1 MASTHADHTAH
12 ANHPEGASTRPSS
25 PSLSP
30 ASAQSQAPASAK
42 SKAKAPLFP
51 IIVMMVGAFTAIL
64 NQTLMTSALPHLM
77 REFGVTSNT
86 AQWLSTGFMLT
97 NGIMIPVTAFLIQR
111 FTTRQLFLYAVG
123 MFLLGTLV
131 CTFAPGFWVLLAGRV
146 LQATG
151 AGVLMPLLQT
161 VLFLTFPP
169 ERRGMAM
176 GWFGLVIAFA
186 PALGPTLSGLII
198 DFLPWRFLF
207 VPLIVIAVAVLAAAI
222 PTVRNVTEPSDPR
235 IDVASVALSTLGFG
249 GLLLGFSLAGQ
260 DGWTS
265 PTTIWPLAV
274 GAVALVAFIVRQ
286 LHMARPMLDF
296 RVFARPMFT
305 LPMAV
310 VVLVFVTFITSM
322 NILPMFIQDS
332 LGFSALQSGL
342 LLMGGGIAEGVF
354 NPIAGRL
361 FDRVGIRRI
370 APPSIAVIAV
380 AAFALSRMGAD
391 TPAWWPAVFFTL
403 MMAGVAFCLMPL
415 TTTALNQLTGPL
427 IPHGTAMNNTLRQ
440 TMAAIAIALY
450 FTVMTTNTLPASQ
463 AGSAAA
469 GLAHGVDVVFLVSTC
484 VAVAAFA
491 LSLFVR
497 DGDTRR

>member
-1 MASTHADHTAH
+1 MDSVMPGRT
-12 ANHPEGASTRPSS
+12 SS
-25 PSLSP
+25 KRSII
-30 ASAQSQAPASAK
+30 
-42 SKAKAPLFP
+42 P
-51 IIVMMVGAFTAIL
+51 IIVMMVGSFTAIL

-97 NGIMIPVTAFLIQR
+97 NGIMIPVTAFLIQK
-111 FTTRQLFLYAVG
+111 FTTRQLFFYAIG
-123 MFLLGTLV
+123 MFLFGTLV

-151 AGVLMPLLQT
+151 AGILMPLLQT
-161 VLFLTFPP
+161 VLFITFPP
-169 ERRGMAM
+169 EKRGAAM

-207 VPLIVIAVAVLAAAI
+207 VPLIVIAVVVLAAAI
-222 PTVRNVTEPSDPR
+222 PTVRNVTTRTDPT
-235 IDVASVALSTLGFG
+235 IDVFSIALSTLGFG

-260 DGWTS
+260 EGWTS
-265 PTTIWPLAV
+265 PQTLGPLAV
-274 GAVALVAFIVRQ
+274 GTVALCAFIHRQ
-286 LHMARPMLDF
+286 LHLARPMLDF
-296 RVFARPMFT
+296 RVFAKPMFA
-305 LPMAV
+305 LSMLV
-310 VVLVFVTFITSM
+310 IVLVFVTFISTM

-332 LGFSALQSGL
+332 LGMTALQSGL
-342 LLMGGGIAEGVF
+342 LLMGGGVAEGVF
-354 NPIAGRL
+354 NPVAGRL
-361 FDRVGIRRI
+361 FDRVGIHRI
-370 APPSIAVIAV
+370 APPAIAVVAV

-415 TTTALNQLTGPL
+415 TTTALNQLTGPML
-427 IPHGTAMNNTLRQ
+427 PHGTAMNNTLRQ
-440 TMAAIAIALY
+440 TCAAIGIAVN
-450 FTVMTTNTLPASQ
+450 FTIMTTNTRPASV

-469 GLAHGVDVVFLVSTC
+469 GLAHGVDAVFVTATVVAC
-484 VAVAAFA
+484 MAFV

-497 DGDTRR
+497 DRR

>member
-1 MASTHADHTAH
+1 MSHQ
-12 ANHPEGASTRPSS
+12 NS
-25 PSLSP
+25 PQQRTVSRRTLV
-30 ASAQSQAPASAK
+30 
-42 SKAKAPLFP
+42 P
-51 IIVMMVGAFTAIL
+51 IIVMMVGSFTAIL

-97 NGIMIPVTAFLIQR
+97 NGIMIPVTAFLIQK
-111 FTTRQLFLYAVG
+111 FTTRQLFFYAIG
-123 MFLLGTLV
+123 MFLFGTLV

-151 AGVLMPLLQT
+151 AGILMPLLQT
-161 VLFLTFPP
+161 VLFITFPP
-169 ERRGMAM
+169 ERRGAAM

-207 VPLIVIAVAVLAAAI
+207 VPLIVIAVAVLAAAV
-222 PTVRNVTEPSDPR
+222 PTVPNVTKPTDPR

-260 DGWTS
+260 SGWTS
-265 PTTIWPLAV
+265 RDTLAALAV
-274 GAVALVAFIVRQ
+274 GAVSLVVFIGRQ
-286 LHMARPMLDF
+286 LRLSQPMLDF
-296 RVFARPMFT
+296 RVFAKPMFT
-305 LPMAV
+305 LPMIV
-310 VVLVFVTFITSM
+310 IVLVFVTFISTM
-322 NILPMFIQDS
+322 NILPMFIQNS
-332 LGFSALQSGL
+332 LGMSALQSGL

-354 NPIAGRL
+354 NPVAGRL
-361 FDRVGIRRI
+361 FDHVGIRRL
-370 APPSIAVIAV
+370 APPAIAVVAV
-380 AAFALSRMGAD
+380 AAFAMSRMDAA
-391 TPAWWPAVFFTL
+391 TPAWYPAVFFTI

-427 IPHGTAMNNTLRQ
+427 LPHGTAMNNTLRQ
-440 TMAAIAIALY
+440 TCAAIGIAIC
-450 FTVMTTNTLPASQ
+450 FTIMTTNTQPASV

-469 GLAHGVDVVFLVSTC
+469 GLAHGVDAVFLTAAV
-484 VAVAAFA
+484 VAAVAFA

-497 DGDTRR
+497 DGRETAGR